1 MEQMNTEGLKLVHV
15 DFDSEDVPAS
25 VKQTRP
31 VIYEEGEAFC
41 CLLGP
46 DPEGGIFGRGR
57 TLQDALVKFD
67 RQFQDR
73 LEHPIKGDPV
83 SEFIQQRHI

>member
-1 MEQMNTEGLKLVHV
+1 MEQMNTEGLPLVPV
-15 DFDSEDVPAS
+15 DYDSAEVPES

-31 VIYEEGEAFC
+31 VVYQDGDGIS

-46 DPEGGIFGRGR
+46 DPERGIFGRGK
-57 TLQDALVKFD
+57 TLKEALSTFD

-83 SEFIQQRHI
+83 SEFIQKRHI